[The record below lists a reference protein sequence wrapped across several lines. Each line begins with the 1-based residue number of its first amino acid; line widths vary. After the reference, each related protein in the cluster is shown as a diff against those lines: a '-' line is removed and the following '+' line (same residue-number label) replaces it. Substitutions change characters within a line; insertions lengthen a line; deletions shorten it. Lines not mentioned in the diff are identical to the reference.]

1 MPKAK
6 YQFEDFLIIIK
17 DEYKSFVTTVHELM
31 LQDGCRP
38 KIEITKSNGFQLA
51 YFQPKVKS
59 VAGRI
64 LILYFHHEEL
74 TVRIHI
80 ENHTKYPKLLNDLPE
95 QAVHQVDKASDCVK
109 FANPEKCWQGC
120 KGYDFYIGE
129 KHYQKCIVNC
139 LQVKID
145 SESIPVL
152 LELIKSESKAR
163 CAS

>member
-1 MPKAK
+1 VPRAK
-6 YQFEDFLIIIK
+6 YQFEDFLIIVK
-17 DEYKSFVTTVHELM
+17 DKYKGFVTAVHELM

-64 LILYFHHEEL
+64 LILYFHNEEL

-80 ENHTKYPKLLNDLPE
+80 ENHTKYSELLNDLPE
-95 QAVHQVDKASDCVK
+95 QVVHQVDKASDCVK

-120 KGYDFYIGE
+120 RGYDFYIGE

-145 SESIPVL
+145 LESIPVL

-163 CAS
+163 CAI